1 MNKEFSVFKE
11 FLVSRNYKTPTAQL
25 CFILGILDQE
35 NTDIDNFQGLVQYMS
50 GIIDETICRLAH
62 SQFVCDRRLQEG
74 IYINTTLSIIRKTI
88 KHILYEKHQLSN
100 AIMHSPNI
108 IDMCLTSYCPTQQ
121 NCFAFEKQDNYVDSK
136 YHNLIDEI
144 HKTLYNDKDKN
155 EFYRDIAICLFG
167 VFNISRCAN
176 NPPPIQYIDINRLK
190 QITYSPQ
197 EQNTIIQPMFEKL
210 KKDIERFNMEYLNTY
225 GYLTDVLL
233 PKLIKN
239 KVDDDTIKI
248 NPIKDIKD
256 NLKHSGDKSSVYR
269 QKNPKKIY
277 TKLTY
282 NKDNK
287 MHYLM
292 SYDGKNNQYNINEKE
307 HLRMALVNNKDINK
321 NKIIRGPD
329 KNSIITYLTVDKR
342 PIKVKPEHVNY
353 AIVVD
358 NIPTKEITYADITKE
373 KSTYNKKTID
383 EIIKE
388 IIDEIDTSNAASAVG
403 VLEFLDQMTKFSTSN
418 TLCFLENDK
427 HDLVNQQD
435 INSLGRELKTYGK

>member
-1 MNKEFSVFKE
+1 
-11 FLVSRNYKTPTAQL
+11 
-25 CFILGILDQE
+25 
-35 NTDIDNFQGLVQYMS
+35 MS
-50 GIIDETICRLAH
+50 GIIDETVCRLAH

-121 NCFAFEKQDNYVDSK
+121 NCFAFEKQDDYVDGK

-190 QITYSPQ
+190 QITYSTQ
-197 EQNTIIQPMFEKL
+197 EQNTIIQPIFEKL
-210 KKDIERFNMEYLNTY
+210 KKDIERFNMQYLNTY

-233 PKLIKN
+233 PKFGIN
-239 KVDDDTIKI
+239 KDENDTIKI
-248 NPIKDIKD
+248 KRIKQIKDEWKALPIYGTSASDRQNNPNKKYQRIDYDKD
-256 NLKHSGDKSSVYR
+256 S
-269 QKNPKKIY
+269 KK
-277 TKLTY
+277 
-282 NKDNK
+282 
-287 MHYLM
+287 HYLLSTKTKRM
-292 SYDGKNNQYNINEKE
+292 QTDIIDKLDINTTIES
-307 HLRMALVNNKDINK
+307 INK
-321 NKIIRGPD
+321 NKIRYGPD
-329 KNSIITYLTVDKR
+329 EHGIITYFINNNPLPKGSTIQQTDMGR
-342 PIKVKPEHVNY
+342 

-358 NIPTKEITYADITKE
+358 DIPTKEITYTDITKE
-373 KSTYNKKTID
+373 KSTYNNKTIK
-383 EIIKE
+383 EIIKD

-418 TLCFLENDK
+418 TLCYLENDK
-427 HDLVNQQD
+427 YDLVDKED
-435 INSLGRELKTYGK
+435 IAALDRELKTYGK